1 MRKKM
6 IQYFFTGAKNISAA
20 DVERLE
26 AILKSPPMQKEFCDY
41 MIHSSETWEN
51 RGHFMIP
58 SLILEFYAKPMPGKP
73 PGPPG
78 EGGGPPLGEPGAEG
92 DGGEPAPG
100 EPGGDNGGRGPPPGE
115 SGGPPGS
122 GGPQKPSFDG
132 TACNAPI
139 KIEDFVN
146 AMSAQY
152 LKVPEGNYC
161 SFLSSQLQ
169 GHFILD
175 ASFNDNNNFELYPNI
190 GTEVGVCK
198 TINPMVRNISRLV
211 PS

>member
-73 PGPPG
+73 PGPP
-78 EGGGPPLGEPGAEG
+78 
-92 DGGEPAPG
+92 PG

-198 TINPMVRNISRLV
+198 TINPMVRNISRLI

>member
-73 PGPPG
+73 PGPP
-78 EGGGPPLGEPGAEG
+78 
-92 DGGEPAPG
+92 PG

-198 TINPMVRNISRLV
+198 TINPMVRNISLLI